1 MESQKDAPPSAPK
14 LDGLSEEERA
24 AIVETW
30 RKNRA
35 DLSWKPLEGRE
46 LDRFL
51 PFRNKVLGAVVVIVV
66 VAGVIVAMTMVSA
79 PREVQ
84 EVRAT
89 VIAAGK
95 PDAEGRA
102 AVIVDIPGEE
112 PMQVTYGGA
121 KQLRQGQRVVLE
133 TTVSP
138 FVSWKSYRFKDPPEG
153 GS

>member
-24 AIVETW
+24 AIVERW
-30 RKNRA
+30 RQNRA

-51 PFRNKVLGAVVVIVV
+51 PFWNKVLGAVVV
-66 VAGVIVAMTMVSA
+66 VAMIGGALIAMTMVSA

-84 EVRAT
+84 EVKAT

-95 PDAEGRA
+95 PDDEGLST
-102 AVIVDIPGEE
+102 VIVNIPGEE

-133 TTVSP
+133 TTVTP
-138 FVSWKSYRFKDPPEG
+138 FVSWKSYRFKDPPDS

>member
-46 LDRFL
+46 LDRLL
-51 PFRNKVLGAVVVIVV
+51 PFRNKLLGALVLIIMI
-66 VAGVIVAMTMVSA
+66 GGIIVALMMTSA

-84 EVRAT
+84 EVTAT
-89 VIAAGK
+89 VVAAGK
-95 PDAEGRA
+95 PDAEGRST
-102 AVIVDIPGEE
+102 VIVAIPGEE
-112 PMQVTYGGA
+112 PMQVTYGG
-121 KQLRQGQRVVLE
+121 KRQLRQGQSVVLE
-133 TTVSP
+133 TTVTP
-138 FVSWKSYRFKDPPEG
+138 FVSWKSYRFKNPPDG

>member
-1 MESQKDAPPSAPK
+1 MESQKNTPPSARELDK
-14 LDGLSEEERA
+14 LSDEERA
-24 AIVETW
+24 AVVDAW

-51 PFRNKVLGAVVVIVV
+51 PFWNKVLGAFVAVVM
-66 VAGVIVAMTMVSA
+66 VAGIIIMLAMISA

-84 EVRAT
+84 EITAT

-95 PDAEGRA
+95 PDAEGLTT
-102 AVIVDIPGEE
+102 VIVYIEGEV
-112 PMQVTYGGA
+112 PTRVTYRGSA
-121 KQLRQGQRVVLE
+121 QLRQGQEVVLE
-133 TTVSP
+133 ATVNP
-138 FVSWKSYRFKDPPEG
+138 LMTWKSYRFKNPPES